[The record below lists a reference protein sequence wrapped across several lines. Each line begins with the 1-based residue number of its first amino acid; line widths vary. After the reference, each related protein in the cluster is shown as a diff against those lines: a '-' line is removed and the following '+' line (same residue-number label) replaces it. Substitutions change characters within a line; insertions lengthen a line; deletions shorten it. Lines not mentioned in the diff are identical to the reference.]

1 MNVIDSFNYAIKN
14 VVDNSFYLIDSKE
27 ISKALRNSDI
37 LCNKLKEKDKEYNV
51 KMLIPINLMD
61 FENMLNKN
69 QISNKIYMVKF
80 SSKLVLHLFVND
92 NIQWGEVITVIC

>member
-37 LCNKLKEKDKEYNV
+37 LCNKLKEKDKEYKLTKEFV
-51 KMLIPINLMD
+51 LLKKIEELILLLQL
-61 FENMLNKN
+61 E
-69 QISNKIYMVKF
+69 KF
-80 SSKLVLHLFVND
+80 LLAKVLKDYF
-92 NIQWGEVITVIC
+92 QFTAQT